1 MKTKKQTIKRMLA
14 AGVLA
19 GATLAW
25 APIDGAQAR
34 LMPQVEI
41 QAVALEDSTP
51 PGVSGNRLP
60 DLDTS
65 TRYIDKTPSNNGIPN
80 EPLGNTAARD
90 YNGQDSRMPSDT
102 AKDFF
107 DSPASRSNQSG
118 LLDSNDNRDYD
129 TDNLQ
134 SGSRSQGYGTGTVG
148 GGSSSSTAT
157 EEGSQRTP
165 GIFTDLNDSER
176 RVANSHPI
184 LLTILGVIAAA
195 LVGVI
200 IMALMRRRPAS
211 FNYPD

>member
-1 MKTKKQTIKRMLA
+1 MTMKTQTIKRLLA

-19 GATLAW
+19 GATLAF
-25 APIDGAQAR
+25 APLDGAQAR
-34 LMPQVEI
+34 RMPQAGM
-41 QAVALEDSTP
+41 QKVALEDSTP

-65 TRYIDKTPSNNGIPN
+65 TRYIDRTPSNNGIPD

-90 YNGQDSRMPSDT
+90 YLGQDSRMPSDT

-107 DSPASRSNQSG
+107 DSPAYNSSRPG
-118 LLDSNDNRDYD
+118 LFDSNDNRDYD
-129 TDNLQ
+129 TDNMQ
-134 SGSRSQGYGTGTVG
+134 SGSQAQGYGTVG
-148 GGSSSSTAT
+148 GGSSGGAAS

-165 GIFTDLNDSER
+165 GIFTDLNDSDR
-176 RVANSHPI
+176 RVANGHPI
-184 LLTILGVIAAA
+184 LLTILGVIAGA

-200 IMALMRRRPAS
+200 VMALMRRRPAS